1 MIGPGS
7 QAGRILDWLQNED
20 SHCITQKDAIL
31 YFSCYRLSARI
42 ADLRAMGYKI
52 DTTWEW
58 TSTGSRFARYVYR
71 GEPDA

>member
-1 MIGPGS
+1 MKPGS
-7 QAGRILDWLQNED
+7 QNDKILEYLQACD
-20 SHCITQKDAIL
+20 CITQKTAIRL
-31 YFSCYRLSARI
+31 FKCYRLSARI